1 MGNDSS
7 AKRFIGNTLIFFI
20 GTVLSK
26 MVSFLL
32 MPLYTTKIVSEQ
44 MGIFD
49 TSVTLGTMV
58 FSICYFEL
66 WSAVLR
72 FLYSKENAEKKSEI
86 IGAGWRIFFVSSAV
100 FIIVCSIMCKVM
112 HYDYG
117 FLVVIYGIASALSNQ
132 MTFVARGLGL
142 NKAFSFSGIIN
153 TTVHLLFNILL
164 LTVFNIDY
172 SALYISFILGVLAQT
187 IFLQICIHKSGLLVA
202 TKNHHDKTL
211 INQMLKYSLPLCFN
225 TVSYWLLTSFNRI
238 VYNRIFGNS
247 ASGIF
252 SIGGRFGSLIALATT
267 CFTYAWQDLA
277 FSKASD
283 DIKENAKLYTT
294 ACDKYQKF
302 LVSATV
308 LFLPAISLVFPFFV
322 KGEYTD
328 AMRLVPSFIL
338 VAIISAY
345 SAFLGNIF
353 YAIKDTKSITI
364 STIISAVF
372 NLAICYPTIKY
383 FGGSGANIA
392 TILAFAVNIAY
403 RAIVLNKK
411 LKFSI
416 RIHSIFL
423 SVLWLIVTIFTYHLD
438 NTLLQ
443 IGVLVIN
450 FVLAI
455 LMFRKDIVGILKTR
469 RNNVI

>member
-172 SALYISFILGVLAQT
+172 SALYISFIL
-187 IFLQICIHKSGLLVA
+187 
-202 TKNHHDKTL
+202 
-211 INQMLKYSLPLCFN
+211 
-225 TVSYWLLTSFNRI
+225 
-238 VYNRIFGNS
+238 
-247 ASGIF
+247 
-252 SIGGRFGSLIALATT
+252 
-267 CFTYAWQDLA
+267 
-277 FSKASD
+277 
-283 DIKENAKLYTT
+283 
-294 ACDKYQKF
+294 
-302 LVSATV
+302 
-308 LFLPAISLVFPFFV
+308 VF
-322 KGEYTD
+322 
-328 AMRLVPSFIL
+328 
-338 VAIISAY
+338 
-345 SAFLGNIF
+345 
-353 YAIKDTKSITI
+353 
-364 STIISAVF
+364 
-372 NLAICYPTIKY
+372 
-383 FGGSGANIA
+383 
-392 TILAFAVNIAY
+392 
-403 RAIVLNKK
+403 
-411 LKFSI
+411 
-416 RIHSIFL
+416 
-423 SVLWLIVTIFTYHLD
+423 
-438 NTLLQ
+438 
-443 IGVLVIN
+443 
-450 FVLAI
+450 
-455 LMFRKDIVGILKTR
+455 
-469 RNNVI
+469 